1 MQTTRPLTALV
12 IASVALVAAACGP
25 RVITDITLTPTTTKV
40 TYVKRSFLFPETGIV
55 ECQRAEDGSL
65 SNCKKMDITWR
76 KPGE

>member
-1 MQTTRPLTALV
+1 MNAMRPITAV
-12 IASVALVAAACGP
+12 VVALVAMSAAACGP

-65 SNCKKMDITWR
+65 SNCKKMAITWR